1 VQTLRVLLD
10 PVRADGVDHH
20 VRFVFTNAGATGL
33 HVRNAVA
40 CPTDGSAAVS
50 TLDMS
55 PEKWVDMLTCKVSLQ
70 QALEAG
76 DARVEGNTA
85 AVLVFWNS
93 FDLAPSG

>member
-1 VQTLRVLLD
+1 VHTLRVLLD

-20 VRFVFTNAGATGL
+20 VRFVFTNADMTGL
-33 HVRNAVA
+33 HVRNAIA
-40 CPTDGSAAVS
+40 CPTDGRAAVS
-50 TLDMS
+50 TVTMS
-55 PEKWVDMLTCKVSLQ
+55 PEKWADILMGRLTLQ

-93 FDLAPSG
+93 FDLSPAG